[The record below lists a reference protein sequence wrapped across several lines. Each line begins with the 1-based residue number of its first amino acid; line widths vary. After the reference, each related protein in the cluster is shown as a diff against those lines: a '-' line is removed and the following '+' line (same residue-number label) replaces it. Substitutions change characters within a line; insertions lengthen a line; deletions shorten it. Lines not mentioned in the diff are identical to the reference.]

1 MYNEQIESNESAIVI
16 GGSITGLLS
25 ASVLAEKFTSITIVE
40 RDVFL
45 IAQLS
50 EKVYHSHT
58 TTYFSGKR
66 LQVVVRKLPWDWN
79 EIDRGRGLFSR
90 K

>member
-1 MYNEQIESNESAIVI
+1 MYNEQIESNKSAILI

-40 RDVFL
+40 RDIFL

-50 EKVYHSHT
+50 EKVYHSRYNH
-58 TTYFSGKR
+58 
-66 LQVVVRKLPWDWN
+66 
-79 EIDRGRGLFSR
+79 ILFW
-90 K
+90 

>member
-40 RDVFL
+40 RGIFL

-50 EKVYHSHT
+50 EKMYYSR
-58 TTYFSGKR
+58 Y
-66 LQVVVRKLPWDWN
+66 N
-79 EIDRGRGLFSR
+79 YILF
-90 K
+90 